1 MDKKEIIELLKK
13 HKNFLQKEFHVQK
26 LGIFGSF
33 ARSEANAES
42 DVDIIVE
49 MPSDFEK
56 FFDLKYY
63 LEKLLHRRVDLI
75 KEKNLRL
82 FIKKKIENEILYV

>member
-1 MDKKEIIELLKK
+1 METREIIELLKR
-13 HKNFLQKEFHVQK
+13 HKEFLQKEFHVSK
-26 LGIFGSF
+26 LGIFGSY
-33 ARSEANAES
+33 ARNEADEKS
-42 DVDIIVE
+42 DVDIVVD

-63 LEKLLHRRVDLI
+63 LENLLHRRVDLV

-82 FIKKKIENEILYV
+82 FIKKQIENEILYV

>member
-1 MDKKEIIELLKK
+1 METREIIELLKR
-13 HKNFLQKEFHVQK
+13 HKEFLQKEFHVSK
-26 LGIFGSF
+26 LGIFGSY
-33 ARSEANAES
+33 ARNQADKES
-42 DVDIIVE
+42 DVDIVVD

-63 LEKLLHRRVDLI
+63 LENLLHRRVDLV

-82 FIKKKIENEILYV
+82 FIKKQIENEILYV